1 MVLRIRRASGH
12 DRRSIAFAG
21 CTDVAV
27 SLNDTFRAHGWMG
40 IDVVGY
46 FDDRAPTG
54 NRPLAQNAKL
64 EGTFADLIR
73 KARNSEISAV
83 YICLPMAAEKRVR
96 QLVDELS
103 RSAVSVHFCPSFFE
117 FGLMNARWDDVF
129 GQPVVSLVDSP
140 FVGHQRVVKHA
151 EDLVLALLL
160 LPIVLL
166 PMFVIALA
174 VAATSR
180 GPILYRQTRY
190 GLDGRSF
197 EIWKFRTMYVVERNE
212 EFRQAARDDARV
224 TPLGAFLRRTSLDE
238 LPQVFNVIHGEMSFV
253 GPRPHPVKLNE
264 THRDLIDRYMLRH
277 KVKPGI
283 TGLAQVN
290 GFRGETSE
298 RGQMAKRIE
307 YDLMYIRNWSLWL
320 DCKILA
326 RTVSV
331 VWSGENAH

>member
-1 MVLRIRRASGH
+1 
-12 DRRSIAFAG
+12 
-21 CTDVAV
+21 
-27 SLNDTFRAHGWMG
+27 
-40 IDVVGY
+40 
-46 FDDRAPTG
+46 
-54 NRPLAQNAKL
+54 
-64 EGTFADLIR
+64 
-73 KARNSEISAV
+73 
-83 YICLPMAAEKRVR
+83 
-96 QLVDELS
+96 
-103 RSAVSVHFCPSFFE
+103 
-117 FGLMNARWDDVF
+117 
-129 GQPVVSLVDSP
+129 
-140 FVGHQRVVKHA
+140 
-151 EDLVLALLL
+151 
-160 LPIVLL
+160 
-166 PMFVIALA
+166 
-174 VAATSR
+174 
-180 GPILYRQTRY
+180 
-190 GLDGRSF
+190 
-197 EIWKFRTMYVVERNE
+197 MYVVERNE